1 MISLEWLLVAALGLL
16 AMQWWDGLQK
26 RELALQA
33 AQRACV
39 QAGVQLLDAS
49 VALRKLGLRR
59 DEKQRMRL
67 YREFA
72 FEYSSSGEDRQP
84 GRVYMLGARVLSASL
99 IQAGGSVLPL
109 RR

>member
-1 MISLEWLLVAALGLL
+1 MTLELGLFAGL
-16 AMQWWDGLQK
+16 AVVAWHWWDGLQK

-33 AQRACV
+33 AQRACA

-49 VALRKLGLRR
+49 VSLRKLALRR
-59 DEKQRMRL
+59 DENQRARL

-72 FEYSSSGEDRQP
+72 FEYSTAGDDRQA

-99 IQAGGSVLPL
+99 IQAGASGFPWH
-109 RR
+109 